1 MRVLVINCGSATFKF
16 ACIDTTADHTTTQPE
31 QPYARGV
38 VERIGRQATVKFTA
52 GTDVY
57 DDTATIADHAAAIQ
71 CILDWLGAHGHLGPD
86 GVEAVGHRVVHG
98 GDRFVAPVRLD
109 DEVIA
114 ALDALSDLAPLH
126 NAPALSA
133 IRATR
138 EELGASV
145 PMVATFDTAFHHTL
159 PARASQYAIPQDLA
173 RRYHIRRYGFHGIA
187 HRYMSERYAALTST
201 PINRL
206 RLITLQLG
214 SGCSAAAIEAGR
226 SVDTSMGL
234 TPLEGLM
241 MGTRCGDV
249 DPTLP
254 GFLARHQGIAPAEV
268 EQCLNTRSGLLG
280 VSGRSSDM
288 RELLTAAD
296 QRDAQAA
303 LAIDMFCYR
312 VRKCIGAYIAVLNGA
327 DAVIFGGGIGENTPE
342 VRQRICAG
350 MDWCGLTLDTARN
363 AATVGSE
370 ARISTDNAGIQAY
383 VIPVNE
389 AVIIARD
396 TAECLHST

>member
-1 MRVLVINCGSATFKF
+1 
-16 ACIDTTADHTTTQPE
+16 
-31 QPYARGV
+31 V
-38 VERIGRQATVKFTA
+38 VERIGKQATLKFTA
-52 GTDVY
+52 GTDVHE
-57 DDTATIADHAAAIQ
+57 DTAMIADHAEAIQ
-71 CILDWLGAHGHLGPD
+71 RTLAWLGAHGHLGPD

-109 DEVIA
+109 EELIA
-114 ALDALSDLAPLH
+114 ALDALRDLAPLH
-126 NAPALSA
+126 NEPALSA

-138 EELGASV
+138 AMLGSSV

-159 PARASQYAIPQDLA
+159 PARACQYAIPQELA
-173 RRYHIRRYGFHGIA
+173 RTYHIRRYGFHGIA
-187 HRYMSERYAALTST
+187 HRYMSERYAVLTST
-201 PINRL
+201 PLSRC

-241 MGTRCGDV
+241 MGTRSGDV
-249 DPTLP
+249 DPALP
-254 GFLARHQGIAPAEV
+254 GFLARHKGVDPAEV
-268 EQCLNTRSGLLG
+268 EQWLNTRSGLLG
-280 VSGRSSDM
+280 VSGHSSDM
-288 RELLTAAD
+288 RELLAA
-296 QRDAQAA
+296 AA
-303 LAIDMFCYR
+303 RGDEQSTLAIDMFCYR
-312 VRKCIGAYIAVLNGA
+312 VRKYIGAYVAVLNGA

-350 MDWCGLTLDTARN
+350 MDWCGLTLDAERN
-363 AATVGSE
+363 AATAGAE
-370 ARISTDNAGIQAY
+370 ARISTDDAGVQAY

-396 TAECLHST
+396 TAECLGAT